1 MIFIILAI
9 SANILQTTLRASGPP
24 RHADRPAMQNEA
36 VAEIISFL
44 RRHDLPEFPLYFGRF
59 LDAVHQTDQV
69 AQTDAVSIRN
79 YGRLSENIAHD
90 QVRTLSAHTGESQ
103 QLIEGF
109 RDIVIVLF
117 MKDLHAGRDVPRFAG
132 PKPAGPYDLLNFL
145 CLCFCECRDGGKL
158 LIKERGDLIYPRI
171 RALGCQPHAHQKL
184 PRLIVVQ
191 RALCLWIFLFQSLD
205 DLKGQLF
212 FVHLVHLF
220 AALNVQTVFLHGS
233 RLFVKISFAL
243 IFLIA
248 NPFLLF
254 DCDPPL
260 YYYVKVYFFIFERG
274 KKCKRKNRKSQSH

>member
-44 RRHDLPEFPLYFGRF
+44 RRHDLPEFPLYFGG
-59 LDAVHQTDQV
+59 LLNTVHQADQI

-79 YGRLSENIAHD
+79 NGGLAENVTHD
-90 QVRTLSAHTGESQ
+90 QIRALSAHTWERQ

-117 MKDLHAGRDVPRFAG
+117 MKDLHAGGDVARFAG
-132 PKPAGPYDLLNFL
+132 SQSAGSHDLLDFL
-145 CLCFCECRDGGKL
+145 CLRLCECRDRRKL
-158 LIKERGDLIYPRI
+158 FIKERSDLIYPRI
-171 RALGCQPHAHQKL
+171 RTLCCQPHAHQKL

-191 RALCLWIFLFQSLD
+191 RALCLGIFLFQSLD

-220 AALNVQTVFLHGS
+220 TAV
-233 RLFVKISFAL
+233 
-243 IFLIA
+243 
-248 NPFLLF
+248 
-254 DCDPPL
+254 
-260 YYYVKVYFFIFERG
+260 
-274 KKCKRKNRKSQSH
+274 